1 MQEGEVTT
9 MFEELLEDIAQK
21 NGLREI
27 NTYLKLT
34 TGLGAI
40 LLCLL
45 SMSFIPPLFIAAV
58 LTGAVLLL
66 ARVDART
73 YAELFVFPLGFAVM
87 SVAGIILITG
97 GTGVFWQWDLPGLS
111 LSVTRESINHGVL
124 VFCRIIGGMSA
135 LCFISLTTP
144 MTDIFIAFRQCRI
157 PEPVIDLMMMI
168 YRTIFILMDQV
179 MQIYQAQMMRL
190 GYSGYRESVQSFA
203 TLCGAAFIA
212 SWDAGDDLI
221 RAMDARCYDGKFA
234 LLGENRP
241 VEVIPGIAVVVF
253 LALAAAVLTVS
264 GNTTILGGP

>member
-1 MQEGEVTT
+1 

-21 NGLREI
+21 NGLREV

-34 TGLGAI
+34 AGLGAI

-45 SMSFIPPLFIAAV
+45 STSYLPPLFIAVV
-58 LTGAVLLL
+58 LTRCNPFPCPGGCKDLC
-66 ARVDART
+66 RT
-73 YAELFVFPLGFAVM
+73 FHSPALVCRHECCRYHSHHRGDRIY
-87 SVAGIILITG
+87 SGNGISCPD
-97 GTGVFWQWDLPGLS
+97 FS
-111 LSVTRESINHGVL
+111 LSVTRESINQGMF
-124 VFCRIIGGMSA
+124 VFCRVIGGMSA

-144 MTDIFIAFRQCRI
+144 MTDIFIAFRQCRV
-157 PEPVIDLMMMI
+157 PEVVIDLMMII

-179 MQIYQAQMMRL
+179 IQIYHAQVMRL
-190 GYSGYRESVQSFA
+190 GYSTYRESIHSFA

-241 VEVIPGIAVVVF
+241 WNACLVLAVVVF
-253 LALAAAVLTVS
+253 LVLSAAVVIIS
-264 GNTTILGGP
+264 GNHYPYLGEP